1 MSSLL
6 SVKAMQITPAIE
18 QVLLA
23 VAQHQAGTRR
33 LAQPIGIIGPS
44 DGGPLECAAAFDIAF
59 HLSKAGITLVCGGRG
74 GVMEAASR
82 GASEAGGCMIG
93 LLPDNDISQANAY
106 LTVALPTGMGEMR
119 NALIARSCFGLI
131 AIGGGLGTISE
142 MALGLKLGKPVFA
155 IYEDVALDGLR
166 TFTDPD
172 ALMLAL
178 LPWLQSKMECLC

>member
-44 DGGPLECAAAFDIAF
+44 DGGPLECTAAFDIAF

-155 IYEDVALDGLR
+155 IYEDVALDGLQ
-166 TFTDPD
+166 TFTGPD

-178 LPWLQSKMECLC
+178 LPWLQSKMEFHY

>member
-6 SVKAMQITPAIE
+6 SVKAMQLTPAIE
-18 QVLLA
+18 QALLTIA
-23 VAQHQAGTRR
+23 EHQAGKGRV
-33 LAQPIGIIGPS
+33 AQPIGIIGPS
-44 DGGPLECAAAFDIAF
+44 DGGPLECDAAFDIAF
-59 HLSKAGITLVCGGRG
+59 RLAKAGIALVCGGRG

-93 LLPDNDISQANAY
+93 LLPDNDVSQANAY

-155 IYEDVALDGLR
+155 IYEDVALDGLQS
-166 TFTDPD
+166 FADAQ
-172 ALMLAL
+172 ALMAAL
-178 LPWLQSKMECLC
+178 VPWLQSKMKYSF

>member
-18 QVLLA
+18 QGLLTIA
-23 VAQHQAGTRR
+23 EHQAGNARV
-33 LAQPIGIIGPS
+33 AQPIGIIGPS
-44 DGGPLECAAAFDIAF
+44 DGGPLECDAAFEIAF
-59 HLSKAGITLVCGGRG
+59 HLAKAGLVLVCGGRG

-93 LLPDNDISQANAY
+93 LLPDNDISRANAF

-119 NALIARSCFGLI
+119 NALIARSCFALI

-155 IYEDVALDGLR
+155 IYEDVALDGLQS
-166 TFTDPD
+166 FTDAQ
-172 ALMLAL
+172 ALMAAL
-178 LPWLQSKMECLC
+178 VPLLQSKIEFSF